1 MITIQTR
8 DGVNTMNTMTSQ
20 GLACETPFD
29 HSGPDT
35 IPLKRDTRMFHG
47 PDRLKRGIIPLAGI
61 VLGAG
66 LLLVPLYLNLLLIP
80 FYLNIPGFFYFH
92 ETILTFLAILG
103 GCIAGILSGGD
114 DRIGERGLIAGLLSG
129 LLVCSIL
136 FIQVFVF
143 PRSVVDK
150 TGLVLIG
157 LLAWGFLSIIL
168 YPFGGLL
175 GIILKKIVKRTISRG

>member
-1 MITIQTR
+1 
-8 DGVNTMNTMTSQ
+8 
-20 GLACETPFD
+20 
-29 HSGPDT
+29 
-35 IPLKRDTRMFHG
+35 MFHG

-61 VLGAG
+61 ALGAG
-66 LLLVPLYLNLLLIP
+66 LLLVPLYLNIL
-80 FYLNIPGFFYFH
+80 GFFFIH
-92 ETILTFLAILG
+92 ETILIFLAVLG
-103 GCIAGILSGGD
+103 GGIAGILSGGD

-129 LLVCSIL
+129 LVVCSIL
-136 FIQVFVF
+136 FIQGVVF

-150 TGLVLIG
+150 AGLVLIG